1 MWESDFKSSAIEG
14 SSSETFLST
23 TIDSNFTFENHINEV
38 YKKGNLKLHALTI
51 CAKFMSTEKTRLI
64 FKAFVIWQF
73 NYSIQLLPIRVDVPY
88 QTTKQSNQKSARKD
102 RKK

>member
-1 MWESDFKSSAIEG
+1 
-14 SSSETFLST
+14 
-23 TIDSNFTFENHINEV
+23 
-38 YKKGNLKLHALTI
+38 
-51 CAKFMSTEKTRLI
+51 MSTEKTRLI